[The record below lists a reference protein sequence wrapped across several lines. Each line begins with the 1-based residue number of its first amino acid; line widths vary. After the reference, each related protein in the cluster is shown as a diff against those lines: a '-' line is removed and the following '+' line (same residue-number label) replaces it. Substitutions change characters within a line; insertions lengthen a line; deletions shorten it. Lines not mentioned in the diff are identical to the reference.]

1 MKNYCEMGAGYA
13 IEKAKELNLSEDV
26 KRLIENAYV
35 DGARDVRVFEGMSLR
50 RYQEQAMTTCMESS
64 DNFGYM
70 FLNLVGEVGEFASK
84 VAKAIR
90 KRNVKIADNKYVPDW
105 PKPFAEEKQAGPD
118 DYIALKKE
126 LRKEAG
132 DIMWQTAGLC
142 KVMGWTLDEVCQEN
156 LDKLAARKKE
166 GTIEGNGDG
175 ITKAER
181 GK

>member
-1 MKNYCEMGAGYA
+1 MKNYREIGADYA
-13 IEKAKELNLSEDV
+13 IEKAKELNISEDV

-35 DGARDVRVFEGMSLR
+35 DGAMAVNELEGMSLC
-50 RYQEQAMTTCMESS
+50 RYQERAMTTCMESS
-64 DNFGYM
+64 DNFCYM

-105 PKPFAEEKQAGPD
+105 PNPFAEEKLAEPD
-118 DYIALKKE
+118 DYVILKKE

-142 KVMGWTLDEVCQEN
+142 KVMGWPLNEVCQEN